1 MQTAF
6 FVCLFF
12 TAESTDTQLL
22 LSDFQLCI
30 NNVSQS
36 ISEAQTDP
44 LYQISSSEPSLGS
57 VPTQALQKAML
68 SVPAT
73 STPILLLFLPKL
85 HRGDV
90 PRAFTHVCTFLG
102 AHSLPS
108 PKAVQP
114 HSLCHTPELQSHPW
128 GFPGAECFY
137 LLSAPWFSLPSFRG
151 ERVGQAM
158 LWYALPPPLPS
169 PQQRLGVGGRLSAI
183 SSLGVSLS
191 SQPCWEEKSAVG
203 LGQAP
208 STRKSRVL

>member
-12 TAESTDTQLL
+12 TAESTDRQLL
-22 LSDFQLCI
+22 LSDFQLCV

-114 HSLCHTPELQSHPW
+114 RSLCHTPELQSQTMHPHKHISKT
-128 GFPGAECFY
+128 GSRIHS
-137 LLSAPWFSLPSFRG
+137 LLLF
-151 ERVGQAM
+151 
-158 LWYALPPPLPS
+158 
-169 PQQRLGVGGRLSAI
+169 
-183 SSLGVSLS
+183 
-191 SQPCWEEKSAVG
+191 K
-203 LGQAP
+203 
-208 STRKSRVL
+208 K

>member
-73 STPILLLFLPKL
+73 STPI
-85 HRGDV
+85 V

-114 HSLCHTPELQSHPW
+114 RSLCHTPELQSQTMHPHKHISKS
-128 GFPGAECFY
+128 GSRIHS
-137 LLSAPWFSLPSFRG
+137 LLLF
-151 ERVGQAM
+151 
-158 LWYALPPPLPS
+158 
-169 PQQRLGVGGRLSAI
+169 
-183 SSLGVSLS
+183 
-191 SQPCWEEKSAVG
+191 K
-203 LGQAP
+203 
-208 STRKSRVL
+208 K

>member
-12 TAESTDTQLL
+12 TAESTDRQLL

-85 HRGDV
+85 HRRDV

-114 HSLCHTPELQSHPW
+114 HSLCHTPELQSQTMHPHKHISKS
-128 GFPGAECFY
+128 GSRIHS
-137 LLSAPWFSLPSFRG
+137 LLLF
-151 ERVGQAM
+151 
-158 LWYALPPPLPS
+158 
-169 PQQRLGVGGRLSAI
+169 
-183 SSLGVSLS
+183 
-191 SQPCWEEKSAVG
+191 K
-203 LGQAP
+203 
-208 STRKSRVL
+208 K

>member
-12 TAESTDTQLL
+12 TAESTDRQLL

-114 HSLCHTPELQSHPW
+114 HSLCHTPELQSQTMHPHKH
-128 GFPGAECFY
+128 
-137 LLSAPWFSLPSFRG
+137 
-151 ERVGQAM
+151 
-158 LWYALPPPLPS
+158 
-169 PQQRLGVGGRLSAI
+169 I
-183 SSLGVSLS
+183 S
-191 SQPCWEEKSAVG
+191 KSG
-203 LGQAP
+203 
-208 STRKSRVL
+208 SRVHSLLLFKK